1 VNKQRGLMATFFR
14 YLFFQIPGW
23 AITAVVASAL
33 VHWEIIP
40 KWLGLLGFVCLV
52 VKDLVSFPLL
62 RSAYEGK
69 VKSGSAALV
78 GKKGIAQ
85 GDLAPEGYIRIHLE
99 LWRAIAETSD
109 QVIAAGT
116 EVEIVRAEGMKLVV
130 RAAR

>member
-1 VNKQRGLMATFFR
+1 MTIFFR

-40 KWLGLLGFVCLV
+40 TWLALLAFFCLV
-52 VKDLVSFPLL
+52 VKDLVAFPFL
-62 RSAYEGK
+62 RSAYEGR
-69 VKSGSAALV
+69 VKSGSEALV

-99 LWRAIAETSD
+99 LWRAVAEPGD

-116 EVEIVRAEGMKLVV
+116 EVEVVGADGMKVFV
-130 RAAR
+130 RAAPRDASL